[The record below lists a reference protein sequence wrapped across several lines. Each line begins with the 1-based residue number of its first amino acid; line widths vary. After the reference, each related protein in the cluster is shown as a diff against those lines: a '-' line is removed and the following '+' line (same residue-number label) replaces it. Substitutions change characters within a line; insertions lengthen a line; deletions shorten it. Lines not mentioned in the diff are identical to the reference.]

1 MSFAIIVVYFQT
13 LKVILYSSE
22 IRLQSVEMFLRY
34 DKRLDYIDVTI
45 YILGILFIM
54 RRAYDGRHIRKV
66 SKNYKQKFYRY
77 KR

>member
-34 DKRLDYIDVTI
+34 DKRLDYIDVPI

-54 RRAYDGRHIRKV
+54 RRRASQVHNPV
-66 SKNYKQKFYRY
+66 
-77 KR
+77 

>member
-34 DKRLDYIDVTI
+34 DKRLDYIDVPI

-54 RRAYDGRHIRKV
+54 RSQVHNPV
-66 SKNYKQKFYRY
+66 
-77 KR
+77 